1 MGQLMGSSC
10 RGEPVE
16 EKLLG
21 RSCCGRGVGEKLL
34 VRSGWGGAVGE
45 QRAGR
50 RCGVIDDDD
59 DRRINQ
65 L

>member
-1 MGQLMGSSC
+1 MGSSC

-50 RCGVIDDDD
+50 RCEVIDD
-59 DRRINQ
+59 RINQ